1 MEYKELLKNLRA
13 LKVTDEGMAEDII
26 NVFAEII
33 PKASIYFRKM
43 KSTVNNRDDK
53 IASLERKIAN
63 FENKTVEP
71 IVVEKVRA
79 ERSPNKKATDQSLRI
94 AQMKEAAKA
103 EAEPTVEVEEPTVEV
118 EAELTAE
125 VKAKA
130 VKAEAEVETT
140 PKATAKNKKVSNE
153 VEI

>member
-118 EAELTAE
+118 EAE
-125 VKAKA
+125 
-130 VKAEAEVETT
+130 VETT
-140 PKATAKNKKVSNE
+140 SKATAKNKKVSNE

>member
-94 AQMKEAAKA
+94 AQMKEAAAVPAVEPA
-103 EAEPTVEVEEPTVEV
+103 EQPAPAEEP
-118 EAELTAE
+118 AEEL
-125 VKAKA
+125 VKKTS
-130 VKAEAEVETT
+130 K
-140 PKATAKNKKVSNE
+140 KKVSNE